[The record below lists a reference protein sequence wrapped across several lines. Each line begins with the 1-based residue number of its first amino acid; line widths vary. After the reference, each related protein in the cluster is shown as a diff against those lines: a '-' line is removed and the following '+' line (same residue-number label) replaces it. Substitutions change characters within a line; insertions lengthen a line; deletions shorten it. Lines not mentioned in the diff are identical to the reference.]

1 MYSNLRTVYILY
13 KTNNFSNQPS
23 FKLEFILNKRVFLDV
38 GTVNAKKDMCLVFL
52 IRWICV
58 SKNQVVCFK
67 IEECIAQHSVQRVY
81 FIYVICNVMCTFN
94 ICFLYSSNNKKANK
108 QTQHKERTNAFY
120 VFRIVFPLNV
130 LCETFNQ
137 ESFSWTW

>member
-1 MYSNLRTVYILY
+1 
-13 KTNNFSNQPS
+13 
-23 FKLEFILNKRVFLDV
+23 
-38 GTVNAKKDMCLVFL
+38 
-52 IRWICV
+52 
-58 SKNQVVCFK
+58 
-67 IEECIAQHSVQRVY
+67 
-81 FIYVICNVMCTFN
+81 MCTFN

-137 ESFSWTW
+137 ESFMNMAHTQKKMLMKKHVQKSYFFFCLNNMNEYGWCIPAKTHRYGSPIKNNMNANRNV